1 MLKLFEDITEDL
13 TDYENQVVK
22 PIIIQ
27 GLELKRG
34 KENAVTNKHIV
45 EKLKEQGIKTSTP
58 RVRKIIH
65 DIRVNDTIPCL
76 IATSSGYYISKDI
89 EELDNYILSLTQRMF
104 SIKEIRD
111 SLRKQRD
118 LLKCSK

>member
-1 MLKLFEDITEDL
+1 MLKLFEDITEEL
-13 TDYENQVVK
+13 TDYENQIVK

-45 EKLKEQGIKTSTP
+45 KKLWDMQIKTSTP

-89 EELDNYILSLTQRMF
+89 EELDSYILSLAQRIR
-104 SIKEIRD
+104 SIKQIRD
-111 SLRKQRD
+111 SLQEQRD
-118 LLKCSK
+118 LLKCSI

>member
-1 MLKLFEDITEDL
+1 MLKLFEDITEEL
-13 TDYENQVVK
+13 TDYENQIVK

-45 EKLKEQGIKTSTP
+45 KKLKDMQINTSTP

-89 EELDNYILSLTQRMF
+89 EELDSYILSLAQRIR

-111 SLRKQRD
+111 SLREQRD
-118 LLKCSK
+118 LLKCKK

>member
-1 MLKLFEDITEDL
+1 MLKLFEDITEEL
-13 TDYENQVVK
+13 TDYENQIVK

-34 KENAVTNKHIV
+34 KHNAVTNKHIV
-45 EKLKEQGIKTSTP
+45 KKLKEQGIKTSTP

-76 IATSSGYYISKDI
+76 IATSSGYYISNDI
-89 EELDNYILSLTQRMF
+89 EELDSYILSLAQRIR
-104 SIKEIRD
+104 SIKQIRD
-111 SLRKQRD
+111 SLQEQRD
-118 LLKCSK
+118 LLKCST

>member
-1 MLKLFEDITEDL
+1 MLKLFEDITEEL
-13 TDYENQVVK
+13 TDYENQIVK

-45 EKLKEQGIKTSTP
+45 KKLKDMQINTSTP

-89 EELDNYILSLTQRMF
+89 EELDSYILSLAQRIR
-104 SIKEIRD
+104 SIKQIRD
-111 SLRKQRD
+111 SLQEQRD
-118 LLKCSK
+118 LLKCSI